1 MSEKQ
6 HIEIMAPAGNFEC
19 LMAAIQ
25 GGADSV
31 YFGVGNL
38 NMRSHS
44 ANNFT
49 NEDLAEVVRICR
61 QHGVKTY
68 LTLNI
73 VVYQT
78 EMEDV
83 RKALEAARDAG
94 ISAVIASDM
103 AVIQMARSLGIEI
116 HISTQ
121 MNISNFEAAKFY
133 AQFADVIVLA
143 RELTLPQV
151 KDISRRIKEENV
163 CGPSGQLLRL
173 ELFVHGA
180 LCMSISGKCYLSLQ
194 EYGASAN
201 RGSCYQLCR
210 RGYRVTDLETGRE
223 LEIDNKY
230 IMSPKDLCTIEFIDK
245 IIDAGISVFK
255 IEGRARSAEYVKI
268 VTSAYRQAADAC
280 TETITNTPATEPAS
294 PSEASAVTTSSN
306 TSSNTST
313 QATEPASP
321 SKASA
326 VTTTSSNTNTPATEP
341 ASPSEESAVTTSS
354 NTNTPATEPASPSK
368 ASAIT
373 SAPDA
378 SATNSPEP
386 DAANPS
392 SEVMGNYTP
401 ELKAQLKDKLSGV
414 FNRGFWDGYY
424 MGARLG
430 EWSEV
435 YGNKASR
442 KKVYAA
448 KITNYFSKLG
458 VAEVLVEAGE
468 LNVGDEILIIG
479 PSTGCIEHKIAEI
492 RVELKPVQKAVKG
505 DLCSI
510 PIAEKLRRS
519 DKLYLWQPA

>member
-294 PSEASAVTTSSN
+294 PSE
-306 TSSNTST
+306 
-313 QATEPASP
+313 
-321 SKASA
+321 
-326 VTTTSSNTNTPATEP
+326 
-341 ASPSEESAVTTSS
+341 ESAVTTSS